1 MLNIGAKTDSN
12 TGIVLAC
19 YLPVVGITV
28 VTSKMVEFG
37 GGQDSW
43 MLPIDDI
50 LSYARVS
57 IHLHL
62 HPISHTD
69 SCDSGSTPPN
79 HSTSLQRS
87 ARNSPWS
94 SFTSV
99 SGPANQATDRPSG
112 SYAGPWQQHL
122 CQLPWHLCSRWC
134 SRVIRS
140 PMRGSMPTLRMV
152 LARIAYMQHMHMVA

>member
-1 MLNIGAKTDSN
+1 MKTKWHI
-12 TGIVLAC
+12 GIVLAC

-43 MLPIDDI
+43 MLPIEDI

-57 IHLHL
+57 IHLRL

-112 SYAGPWQQHL
+112 SSAGPWLQHL
-122 CQLPWHLCSRWC
+122 YQLPWHLCSRWC
-134 SRVIRS
+134 SRVTRY
-140 PMRGSMPTLRMV
+140 PMRGSTRTRRME
-152 LARIAYMQHMHMVA
+152 LARIASMQRMHMVA